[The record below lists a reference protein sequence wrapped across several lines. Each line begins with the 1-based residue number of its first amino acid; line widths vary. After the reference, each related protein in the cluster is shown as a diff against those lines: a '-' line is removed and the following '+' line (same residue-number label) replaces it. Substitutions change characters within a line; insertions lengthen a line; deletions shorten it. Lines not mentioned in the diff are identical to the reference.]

1 VRRNAW
7 VVVVLAGCLASPVR
21 GQHLFQRG
29 ELDRTNRKLAGHVD
43 DYTNN
48 HGADRR
54 IWSAALCERRDMYV
68 YLPPCYDPCKQYPLI
83 VWLHGFAQDEQSFLG
98 DVVPKI
104 DQAMASGCLPP
115 AIVAAPDGSLN
126 DARCLFNAGSFFI
139 NSKAGNYEDFLM
151 VDVWDFLFSH
161 YPLRPE
167 PEAHVIAGVSMG
179 GGAAF
184 NKCIKYPD
192 RFKVV
197 VGIFPPVNL
206 RWENCRGRYMANFD
220 PCCWGW
226 REDFQRPLEPVGRFY
241 FGLVTIRLRQ
251 VYTPLFGRR
260 DPSAVE
266 RISQENPLEMLEL
279 YDVHEGEREMYIAY
293 GGKDEFNID
302 AQVESFLYVARQRGL
317 TVAVNY
323 DPHGHHN
330 RATAYR
336 LLPGTFQWLAPR
348 LAPYAPCP

>member
-1 VRRNAW
+1 
-7 VVVVLAGCLASPVR
+7 VVVVLATVVSPPAR

-48 HGADRR
+48 HGADHR
-54 IWSAALCERRDMYV
+54 IWSNALCERRDMYV
-68 YLPPCYDPCKQYPLI
+68 YLPPGYDPCKKYPLI

-98 DVVPKI
+98 DVVPKL
-104 DQAMASGCLPP
+104 DRAMVDCKLPP

-126 DARCLFNAGSFFI
+126 DARCLFNAGSFFL
-139 NSKAGNYEDFLM
+139 NTKAGAYEDFLM
-151 VDVWDFLFSH
+151 VDVWDFLFNH

-167 PEAHVIAGVSMG
+167 PGAHVIAGVSMG

-206 RWENCRGRYMANFD
+206 RWENCRGRYFANFNPD
-220 PCCWGW
+220 CWGW

-241 FGLVTIRLRQ
+241 FGLVTIRMRQ
-251 VYTPLFGRR
+251 VFAPLFGRR
-260 DPSAVE
+260 DPTAVD
-266 RISQENPLEMLEL
+266 RIIRENPIEMLDL
-279 YDVHEGEREMYIAY
+279 YDVREGEREMFIAY
-293 GGKDEFNID
+293 AGKDEFNID

-317 TVAVNY
+317 TVGVAY
-323 DPHGHHN
+323 APHGHHN
-330 RATAYR
+330 RLTAFR
-336 LLPGTFQWLAPR
+336 LLPETFEWLAPR

>member
-1 VRRNAW
+1 LI
-7 VVVVLAGCLASPVR
+7 VVLTGLTSAPVQ
-21 GQHLFQRG
+21 GQNLFLRG
-29 ELDRTNRKLAGHVD
+29 ELERTNRKIAGHVD

-48 HGADRR
+48 HGADHR
-54 IWSAALCERRDMYV
+54 IWSEALHSCRDLYV
-68 YLPPCYDPCKQYPLI
+68 YLPPGYDPNKQYPLI
-83 VWLHGFAQDEQSFLG
+83 VWLHGFAQDEQSFLS
-98 DVVPKI
+98 DVVVKL
-104 DQAMASGCLPP
+104 DQAMACGQLPR

-126 DARCLFNAGSFFI
+126 DARCLFNAGSFFL
-139 NSKAGNYEDFLM
+139 NTKAGAFEDFLM
-151 VDVWDFLFSH
+151 SDVWNFLFGH

-220 PCCWGW
+220 PSCWGW

-251 VYTPLFGRR
+251 VYAPLFGRR

-266 RISQENPLEMLEL
+266 RISQENPIEMLDA
-279 YDVHEGEREMYIAY
+279 YDVREGQREMFIAY
-293 GGKDEFNID
+293 GGKDQFNID
-302 AQVESFLYVARQRGL
+302 AQVESFLYVAKQRGL
-317 TVAVNY
+317 TIAVSY
-323 DPHGHHN
+323 DPHGRHN

-336 LLPGTFQWLAPR
+336 LLPDVFAWLSPR

>member
-1 VRRNAW
+1 MRTNAW
-7 VVVVLAGCLASPVR
+7 WVVVLAFVVTPTAR

-29 ELDRTNRKLAGHVD
+29 SLDRLNRKLAGHVD

-48 HGADRR
+48 HGSDLR
-54 IWSAALCERRDMYV
+54 IWSEALHERRDLYV
-68 YLPPCYDPCKQYPLI
+68 YLPPGFDPCKKYPIIL
-83 VWLHGFAQDEQSFLG
+83 WLHGFAQDEQSFLT
-98 DVVPKI
+98 DLVPRVDK
-104 DQAMASGCLPP
+104 AMAEGKLPP
-115 AIVAAPDGSLN
+115 AILASPDGSLN
-126 DARCLFNAGSFFI
+126 DARCLFNAGSFFL
-139 NSKAGNYEDFLM
+139 NTKAGNFEDFLM
-151 VDVWDFLFSH
+151 VDVWDFLVNH
-161 YPLRPE
+161 YPIRPE

-184 NKCIKYPD
+184 NKCIKYPE

-197 VGIFPPVNL
+197 VGVFPPVNL

-220 PCCWGW
+220 PDCWGW
-226 REDFQRPLEPVGRFY
+226 REDFSRPLEPVGRFY

-251 VYTPLFGRR
+251 VYAPLFGRR
-260 DPSAVE
+260 DPSAVDQ
-266 RISQENPLEMLEL
+266 ISRENPIEMLEL
-279 YDVHEGEREMYIAY
+279 YDVRPCEREMYIAY

-302 AQVESFLYVARQRGL
+302 AQVESFLFVARERGL
-317 TVAVNY
+317 KVHVDY

-336 LLPGTFQWLAPR
+336 LMPGTFEWLSAR

>member
-1 VRRNAW
+1 M
-7 VVVVLAGCLASPVR
+7 R
-21 GQHLFQRG
+21 GA
-29 ELDRTNRKLAGHVD
+29 LDRTNRKLAGHVD

-48 HGADRR
+48 HGADHR
-54 IWSAALCERRDMYV
+54 IWSEALQCRRDMYV
-68 YLPPCYDPCKQYPLI
+68 YLPPGYEPCKQYPLI
-83 VWLHGFAQDEQSFLG
+83 VWLHGFAQDEQSFLN
-98 DVVPKI
+98 DVAPKL
-104 DQAMASGCLPP
+104 DQAMACGQLPR

-126 DARCLFNAGSFFI
+126 DARCLFNAGSFFL
-139 NSKAGNYEDFLM
+139 NTKAGAFEDFLM
-151 VDVWDFLFSH
+151 CDVWNFLFSH

-251 VYTPLFGRR
+251 VYMPLFGRK
-260 DPSAVE
+260 DPSATE
-266 RISQENPLEMLEL
+266 RISQENPIEMLEA
-279 YDVHEGEREMYIAY
+279 YNVREGEREMFIAY

-302 AQVESFLYVARQRGL
+302 AQVESFLFVAKQRGL
-317 TVAVNY
+317 TVTVSY
-323 DPHGHHN
+323 DPRGRHN

-336 LLPGTFQWLAPR
+336 LLPDVFSWLTPR
-348 LAPYAPCP
+348 LAPYAPGP